1 VAASADHLKALVRSH
16 VAGDDERF
24 FAVAL
29 QVAARAARSGQHRYA
44 DELKRLV
51 EGARKEPNAS
61 TPTPVAL
68 AQPRGDL
75 AELVT
80 VAYPSRKIGDL
91 VLPEDVLERLRKVI
105 HEQRQRHQ
113 LEAHGF
119 APVHRV
125 LLEGPPG
132 TGKTMT
138 ASVLAHELGLPLFT
152 IRLDSLLS
160 KFMGETSSK
169 LRVLFDAVASQ
180 RAVYL
185 FDEFDAIGGNRL
197 GNDVGEARRILNSFL
212 SFLEDSPP
220 QSLVLASTNH
230 REILDPALFRR
241 FDLVVSYPMPDSAAA
256 VAVLQRRLRG
266 IKGRIRWAG
275 VADEAEGL
283 SPAELVRSAEA
294 AAKEAIL
301 SGDPTVNTQRLV
313 AALRERAASRG
324 A

>member
-1 VAASADHLKALVRSH
+1 VAASADHLKTLIRSH
-16 VAGDDERF
+16 VEGDDERF
-24 FAVAL
+24 FSVAL

-44 DELKRLV
+44 EDLKRLIDN
-51 EGARKEPNAS
+51 ARREPNS
-61 TPTPVAL
+61 TAPTPVAL
-68 AQPRGDL
+68 AQPRGEL
-75 AELVT
+75 SELVT
-80 VAYPSRKIGDL
+80 VAYPEVKIADV
-91 VLPEDVLERLRKVI
+91 VLPDDVSGRLKRLL

-119 APVHRV
+119 VPIYRV

-138 ASVLAHELGLPLFT
+138 AGALAHELSLPLFT
-152 IRLDSLLS
+152 IRMDSVLS
-160 KFMGETSSK
+160 KFLGESSSK

-212 SFLEDSPP
+212 SFLEQSPP
-220 QSLVLASTNH
+220 QSLVLAATNH
-230 REILDPALFRR
+230 RELLDPALFRR
-241 FDLVVSYPMPDSAAA
+241 FDLLVSFPLPSEQAA
-256 VAVLQRRLRG
+256 VDVLQRRLRG
-266 IKGRIRWAG
+266 IKGRINWARVG
-275 VADEAEGL
+275 HETHGL
-283 SPAELVRSAEA
+283 SAAELVRAAEA

-301 SGDPTVNTQRLV
+301 SGETAVGTDRLL
-313 AALRERAASRG
+313 AAVQERSSARG

>member
-1 VAASADHLKALVRSH
+1 MRSH
-16 VAGDDERF
+16 VEGDDERF

-29 QVAARAARSGQHRYA
+29 QIAARAARSGQHRYA
-44 DELKRLV
+44 EELKRLV
-51 EGARKEPNAS
+51 DGARKEPNVAS
-61 TPTPVAL
+61 PAPAVL
-68 AQPRGDL
+68 AQPRGEL
-75 AELVT
+75 ADLVT
-80 VAYPSRKIGDL
+80 VAYPARRINEM
-91 VLPEDVLERLRKVI
+91 VLPEDVLDRLRRVI

-113 LEAHGF
+113 LEQHGF

-138 ASVLAHELGLPLFT
+138 AGVLAHELSLPLFT

-212 SFLEDSPP
+212 SFLEESPP
-220 QSLVLASTNH
+220 ASLVLAATNH

-241 FDLVVSYPMPDSAAA
+241 FDLIISYPMPNSEAAI
-256 VAVLQRRLRG
+256 AVLQRRLRG
-266 IKGRIRWAG
+266 VKGRIRWAAVG
-275 VADEAEGL
+275 EEAAGL

-301 SGDPTVNTQRLV
+301 SGDPAVNTLRLV
-313 AALRERAASRG
+313 TALRERASARG